1 MDHDRIRAR
10 VAEAFKGA
18 EALQFDPKTY
28 KTETGV
34 PYFKVSPDRLRAF
47 ALFLREDAELACDA
61 LMSMT
66 AVDFLPAKAK
76 KPAPGEPTE
85 IPGKIFL
92 VYHLYSMSRGH
103 RIVIK
108 VEDLPRAGASVPS
121 VAEIWPTANWHER
134 ECYDFFGVNF
144 EGHPDLRRILLPEDW
159 EGHPMLRDYDAKI
172 IQNRWQRLNLG
183 PDPEDMGPDAPLT
196 DGRPLSEIRS

>member
-1 MDHDRIRAR
+1 MTQEQVRAR
-10 VAEAFKGA
+10 VAEKFKGA
-18 EALQFDPKTY
+18 EALLYDPKVY

-34 PYFKVSPDRLRAF
+34 PYFKVGPEKLKSF
-47 ALFLREDAELACDA
+47 SQFLRDDSELRYDA

-66 AVDFLPAKAK
+66 AVDFLPQKAK
-76 KPAPGEPTE
+76 KPAPGEPSE

-92 VYHLYSMSRGH
+92 VYQLYSMRHGH
-103 RIVIK
+103 RVVVK
-108 VEDLPRAGASVPS
+108 VEDLPRAGAKVPS

-134 ECYDFFGVNF
+134 ECYDFYGVIF

-159 EGHPMLRDYDAKI
+159 EGHPMLKDYDPKI

-183 PDPEDMGPDAPLT
+183 PEREDMGPDAPLD
-196 DGRPLSEIRS
+196 DGRPLAEIK